1 MDNMIANIENNMLY
15 LHVTGRGQS
24 LLMLEQVTAGQDADD
39 ELV

>member
-1 MDNMIANIENNMLY
+1 MDNMIENIENMLY
-15 LHVTGRGQS
+15 LNMTGRGQS